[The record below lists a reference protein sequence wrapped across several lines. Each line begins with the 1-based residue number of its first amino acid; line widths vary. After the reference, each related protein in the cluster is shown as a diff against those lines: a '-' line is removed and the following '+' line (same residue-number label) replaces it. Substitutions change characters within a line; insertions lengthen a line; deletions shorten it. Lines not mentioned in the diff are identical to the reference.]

1 VDAQKTTQGA
11 VTFGGVEFL
20 QGISYCRIKSLVLNF
35 FAGESLFT
43 AKAMKE
49 IILSAGSVG
58 TPTILMHSGIGD
70 RKALTALGIPSVLDL
85 PSVGQ
90 NATEQPVIGAG
101 WSVNSTQTVD
111 SIRQNTTRF
120 NEAYEEWNRTHTG
133 PFVSFGATHIGW
145 MRLDADSPIFENVT
159 DPAAGPNTPHIEM
172 ALGVRPT
179 LQLSPLVANGLC

>member
-1 VDAQKTTQGA
+1 
-11 VTFGGVEFL
+11 
-20 QGISYCRIKSLVLNF
+20 
-35 FAGESLFT
+35 LFT
-43 AKAMKE
+43 AKAAKE

-58 TPTILMHSGIGD
+58 TPTILMHSGVGD

-90 NATEQPVIGAG
+90 NATEHPAIGAG
-101 WSVNSTQTVD
+101 WSVNSTQTID
-111 SIRQNTTRF
+111 SIRQNATRF

-133 PFVSFGATHIGW
+133 PFVNFGATFGPTHIGW

-172 ALGVRPT
+172 SLGVSPT
-179 LQLSPLVANGLC
+179 LQLSSLVANGLC